1 MKDNIIQAT
10 VSVALGALAAY
21 FNVLLVP
28 LTILIVV
35 MIIDYATGMTS
46 AWKSGELESK
56 TGLIGLLKKVSYL
69 VLVCVGGVVAVSYT
83 HLDVYKRQ
91 NQNTVQTQENT
102 KFCKHCGGKIAK
114 ESVICPLCGCQVEQ
128 ITNTQGTQPIVINNT
143 NNNTSEMCIRDS
155 HICGQYRLFTANRA
169 TRAGVR
175 ALSEQRQTLS
185 TA

>member
-56 TGLIGLLKKVSYL
+56 TGLIGILKKVSYL
-69 VLVCVGGVVAVSYT
+69 VLVAVGGVVDYLISAGLAAANVEISITYCCGLIVCVWLIINELISILENLAELGT
-83 HLDVYKRQ
+83 PIPKFLVNVVHRLK
-91 NQNTVQTQENT
+91 NTVENKTDTDT
-102 KFCKHCGGKIAK
+102 K
-114 ESVICPLCGCQVEQ
+114 E
-128 ITNTQGTQPIVINNT
+128 
-143 NNNTSEMCIRDS
+143 
-155 HICGQYRLFTANRA
+155 
-169 TRAGVR
+169 
-175 ALSEQRQTLS
+175 
-185 TA
+185 